1 MLIDSKYTKIFVS
14 DELTRLK
21 YGELHQF
28 AEDLLSVKNEIS
40 KEINSNLYFFLEM
53 NALSFVTFARNEY
66 QDTILSNVPSSFDK
80 QLLVQVHTCYQ
91 NKFDAIKKKLE
102 FNQITFLGFEFYK
115 RNSKKHKKGDFK
127 KVNIKKEKTSLSN
140 CLTYLARYG
149 NDNTVEYIKSRLNE
163 ADENKRKYYLSIL
176 RVICKFGFGRL
187 MALAQSKRDRIIA
200 WYSRKP
206 IEFKSLTFSG
216 RSRKQEIVSYNS
228 NYNSKINAFVA
239 LSGMSGRKSFFIPV
253 KFNKDYHGNMKEY
266 KKSANDYEY
275 VITFNEKRKIVN
287 INLCKD
293 GKRYTPE
300 VDENSSL
307 IGIDVNIKHNLFALS
322 DGTTYDYDRELV
334 NKFCQESIRNDKL
347 KEEFNKNHKGK
358 DKETF
363 KLGKRKQSVVD
374 SLRNKIKKR
383 NQELISNMCKNLKE
397 QGITHIV
404 MEDLNGGFGKSF
416 VKDKSNED
424 INFNRIVRFL
434 QISSLKD
441 EVEHIAR
448 KYDIS
453 VSKVQSYY
461 TSKMCP
467 ICGCIDDENRDCQ
480 EEFECVECHHSEN
493 ADINAAINI
502 KNRVDQAVLRTHL
515 LKQVDNG
522 SFIPRKLSKE
532 KVKKVLLSYRSNLK
546 EISPKVENTKI
557 S

>member
-40 KEINSNLYFFLEM
+40 KEINSDLYFFLEM

-102 FNQITFLGFEFYK
+102 FKSIVYKGLDFYK
-115 RNSKKHKKGDFK
+115 KSSKKHKKGDFK
-127 KVNIKKEKTSLSN
+127 KVINETKKTNLSN

-149 NDNTVEYIKSRLNE
+149 NGNTVEYIKSKLNE
-163 ADENKRKYYLSIL
+163 VDENKRKYYLSIL
-176 RVICKFGFGRL
+176 RVIEKFGFDRL
-187 MALAQSKRDRIIA
+187 MTLAKFKRDRIIA

-216 RSRKQEIVSYNS
+216 RSRKQEVVSYNT
-228 NYNSKINAFVA
+228 NYNSKINAFVT
-239 LSGMSGRKSFFIPV
+239 LSGINGRKSFFIPV

-275 VITFNEKRKIVN
+275 VITFNEKKKQIN
-287 INLCKD
+287 INICKD
-293 GKRYTPE
+293 GIRYIPE
-300 VDENSSL
+300 VDETSAL

-334 NKFCQESIRNDKL
+334 NKFCQESIKNDKL
-347 KEEFNKNHKGK
+347 KEEFNKKHNGK
-358 DKETF
+358 DDEKF

-383 NQELISNMCKNLKE
+383 NQELISNMCNRLQQ
-397 QGITHIV
+397 QGITV
-404 MEDLNGGFGKSF
+404 S
-416 VKDKSNED
+416 
-424 INFNRIVRFL
+424 
-434 QISSLKD
+434 QI
-441 EVEHIAR
+441 
-448 KYDIS
+448 
-453 VSKVQSYY
+453 
-461 TSKMCP
+461 M
-467 ICGCIDDENRDCQ
+467 
-480 EEFECVECHHSEN
+480 
-493 ADINAAINI
+493 
-502 KNRVDQAVLRTHL
+502 
-515 LKQVDNG
+515 
-522 SFIPRKLSKE
+522 
-532 KVKKVLLSYRSNLK
+532 
-546 EISPKVENTKI
+546 
-557 S
+557 